1 MNAATD
7 PALRAAEDELQVLRG
22 RLALVAAFIHDPAYD
37 LTARTALAQSL
48 RLPLPRSCTHAEG
61 TRRVR

>member
-22 RLALVAAFIHDPAYD
+22 RLARVAAFIHDPAYD
-37 LTARTALAQSL
+37 LTARTALAQTLGIPSPRTNKL
-48 RLPLPRSCTHAEG
+48 RKDTGNAG
-61 TRRVR
+61 